1 MKSEATEDI
10 SAGLPSQEA
19 LSEVLSEVAKEPT
32 QGEEE
37 DVAGDGDSSERGPLG
52 CLPGAACCVCL
63 ELEQVRNC
71 VRSEKICILPI
82 LACLL
87 SLALCTAGLKWVFV
101 DKIFEYEPPS
111 HLDLKRI
118 GQDPNLNSVS
128 PPTFNSTATTAN
140 VPGQPKVFVEGESTG
155 GPFEPPS
162 FKVPVFTS
170 TAAVTFHTDSA
181 SPTSPK
187 STFRPP
193 RNDTPNQ
200 YPSQTLESNDILPR
214 TSPTSTT
221 PSAKTSSHVTPCSES
236 ERNYC
241 VNGGKCFT
249 LEVTP
254 GKIHRLC
261 RCLPGYTGDRCQTR
275 DPVRVIDNKQAE
287 ELYQKRVLTIT
298 GICIALL
305 VVGIMCVVAYCKT
318 KKQRKKLQDRLRQS
332 LRERNTVA
340 KSPPH
345 PPPEN
350 LQLVNHCVSNTWH
363 GHVTEKEA
371 ETSLSTSDFTTHPST
386 AVINLSSPCW
396 SDGRTDSVDSDS
408 HGVAVKSSVE
418 KCCHHVTPT
427 QRGRLNG
434 GSSHQM
440 NLNTSS
446 RDSGRY
452 VSAATTPI
460 RLSPVG
466 LLSPVTPSS
475 PPSEMSAP
483 LSSLALSIPSMAT
496 SPSGEEDRPLLFRT
510 PPILRDKSGSNPVQR
525 SGHNLR
531 NSAHYNH
538 GLELLS
544 PPVSPLH
551 IDENGG
557 EKVSSHQ
564 PSPPHSPSDHAQ
576 RTQQTAEVSPASP
589 SNSESSGSESEDED
603 TPFLGSEDPLG
614 GICAGSVEG
623 SRTNPA
629 LHLSAQEHL
638 QNRLPNII
646 VNQDPIAV

>member
-1 MKSEATEDI
+1 MSEKKANKDGKRGDKKKQKD
-10 SAGLPSQEA
+10 SAKANPS
-19 LSEVLSEVAKEPT
+19 
-32 QGEEE
+32 
-37 DVAGDGDSSERGPLG
+37 DSSPPAEPKLKDLRSSSIQDGKKMILK
-52 CLPGAACCVCL
+52 C
-63 ELEQVRNC
+63 ELVSGNPEPNFKWYKNGKQ
-71 VRSEKICILPI
+71 
-82 LACLL
+82 LA
-87 SLALCTAGLKWVFV
+87 GKN
-101 DKIFEYEPPS
+101 K
-111 HLDLKRI
+111 
-118 GQDPNLNSVS
+118 
-128 PPTFNSTATTAN
+128 
-140 VPGQPKVFVEGESTG
+140 
-155 GPFEPPS
+155 
-162 FKVPVFTS
+162 
-170 TAAVTFHTDSA
+170 
-181 SPTSPK
+181 PK
-187 STFRPP
+187 SIKIKRNKQKPKKISELSIRKFTEADAGEYKCEAVNSLGKANTFA
-193 RNDTPNQ
+193 NITVMKA
-200 YPSQTLESNDILPR
+200 
-214 TSPTSTT
+214 PTSTT

>member
-1 MKSEATEDI
+1 MLTSQRLLHSWPPERVRGELSIQRLTAERSPEIPHPDCRMSEKKANKDGKRGDKKKQKDSEK
-10 SAGLPSQEA
+10 ANPS
-19 LSEVLSEVAKEPT
+19 
-32 QGEEE
+32 
-37 DVAGDGDSSERGPLG
+37 DSSPPAEPKLKDLRSSSIEDGKKMILKCELVSGNPEPNIKWYKNGKELAG
-52 CLPGAACCVCL
+52 KNKGKSIKIKRNKQKPRKIL
-63 ELEQVRNC
+63 ELSIRKFTEADVGLYTCEAVN
-71 VRSEKICILPI
+71 
-82 LACLL
+82 
-87 SLALCTAGLKWVFV
+87 SLGK
-101 DKIFEYEPPS
+101 
-111 HLDLKRI
+111 
-118 GQDPNLNSVS
+118 
-128 PPTFNSTATTAN
+128 AN
-140 VPGQPKVFVEGESTG
+140 
-155 GPFEPPS
+155 
-162 FKVPVFTS
+162 TS
-170 TAAVTFHTDSA
+170 ANITVMKAA
-181 SPTSPK
+181 
-187 STFRPP
+187 
-193 RNDTPNQ
+193 
-200 YPSQTLESNDILPR
+200 
-214 TSPTSTT
+214 TSTT

-261 RCLPGYTGDRCQTR
+261 RCPNEFTGDRCQNY
-275 DPVRVIDNKQAE
+275 VMASFYKAE

-332 LRERNTVA
+332 LREHNAVA

-350 LQLVNHCVSNTWH
+350 LQLVNHCVSNTRH

-371 ETSLSTSDFTTHPST
+371 ETSLSTSDFTTHAST

-396 SDGRTDSVDSDS
+396 SHGQTDSVDCDS
-408 HGVAVKSSVE
+408 HAVAVKSSVE
-418 KCCHHVTPT
+418 KCCHHVTPV
-427 QRGRLNG
+427 QRVRLNATG

-440 NLNTSS
+440 TLNTSS

-452 VSAATTPI
+452 VSAVTTPTH
-460 RLSPVG
+460 LSPGG

-496 SPSGEEDRPLLFRT
+496 SPSGEEERPLLFRT
-510 PPILRDKSGSNPVQR
+510 PPILRDKSGSNPAQR

-544 PPVSPLH
+544 PPASPLH
-551 IDENGG
+551 VGEDGG
-557 EKVSSHQ
+557 ENVSSRQ

-576 RTQQTAEVSPASP
+576 RTQQTAEASPASA

-614 GICAGSVEG
+614 GVCAGSVEG
-623 SRTNPA
+623 SRTKPA